1 MKSMTGYGKAALC
14 VEDIEFKTEIKTIN
28 NRYLDIN
35 CKMPRLLY
43 ALEDDVRKAISAQI
57 KRGRIDIYINFSDN
71 RKKDVN
77 INVNLD
83 LARGYL
89 KAAETLSDEL
99 NISNDLTVKRLLE
112 IPDIVRAQEGDTD
125 TELYRN
131 ILLQCLSL
139 AVEQL
144 NIMRG
149 TEGGTIKKDIVQKI
163 ALMYELTHK
172 IEQRAPIMHKE
183 NSHKLKQR
191 ITEALENV
199 DYDEARLLNE
209 IAFYVDK
216 YNIDEE
222 ILRLK
227 SHLGQFETIINDK
240 DASGRKIDFLI
251 QELNREANTI
261 CSKSADTQITNCAL
275 ELKTEIE
282 KIREQVQNIE

>member
-1 MKSMTGYGKAALC
+1 MCAK
-14 VEDIEFKTEIKTIN
+14 
-28 NRYLDIN
+28 RYPL
-35 CKMPRLLY
+35 R
-43 ALEDDVRKAISAQI
+43 I

>member
-1 MKSMTGYGKAALC
+1 MKSMTGYGKAVLC
-14 VEDIEFKTEIKTIN
+14 IDDIEFKIEIKTVN

-43 ALEDDVRKAISAQI
+43 ALEEDVRKTISAQI
-57 KRGRIDIYINFSDN
+57 KRGRIDVYINFSDN

-77 INVNLD
+77 INVNLN
-83 LARGYL
+83 LAKGYL
-89 KAAETLSDEL
+89 NAARTLSGEL
-99 NISNDLTVKRLLE
+99 NISNDLTVKRLFD
-112 IPDIVRAQEGDTD
+112 IPDIVRAEEGDTD

-139 AVEQL
+139 ALEQL
-144 NIMRG
+144 NIMRE
-149 TEGGTIKKDIVQKI
+149 TEGGTIKKDISQKI
-163 ALMYELTHK
+163 ALMHSLTNK
-172 IEQRAPIMHKE
+172 IEQRAPIMHDE
-183 NSHKLKQR
+183 NRKKLKQR
-191 ITEALENV
+191 IVDALENV
-199 DYDEARLLNE
+199 NYDETRLLNE

-216 YNIDEE
+216 YNTDEE

-227 SHLGQFETIINDK
+227 SHLGQFETILSSK